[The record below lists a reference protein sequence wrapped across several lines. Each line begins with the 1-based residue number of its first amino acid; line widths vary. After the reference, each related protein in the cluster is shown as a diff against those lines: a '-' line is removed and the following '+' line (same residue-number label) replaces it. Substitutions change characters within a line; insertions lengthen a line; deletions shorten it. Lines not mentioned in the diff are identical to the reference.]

1 MLEACGYP
9 NLTVKD
15 ALGLIAFVVFI
26 AAVIGVAAG
35 LTWIVV
41 RFSPA
46 PKKGPEPEQQTS
58 A

>member
-15 ALGLIAFVVFI
+15 ALGLIAFIAFI
-26 AAVIGVAAG
+26 AVVIGVAAG

-46 PKKGPEPEQQTS
+46 PKKGPEPQPP